1 MDREEFR
8 DHRVQGCA
16 IEIRHREIENEQIVR
31 LAKDEL
37 EGVLRVRR
45 GVDGAIGDQGLQR
58 FTHEAQDEHV
68 IVDDEDLAL
77 RLERHDSTTSEN
89 RSTLRAMTA
98 SNPYQTLAAALR
110 ERLAVIADREL
121 YARDPAAHLEKL
133 KAVSEKID
141 AAQLQIPLPINPEL
155 LHFLQRRSY
164 DKALALLESQ

>member
-1 MDREEFR
+1 
-8 DHRVQGCA
+8 
-16 IEIRHREIENEQIVR
+16 
-31 LAKDEL
+31 
-37 EGVLRVRR
+37 
-45 GVDGAIGDQGLQR
+45 
-58 FTHEAQDEHV
+58 
-68 IVDDEDLAL
+68 
-77 RLERHDSTTSEN
+77 
-89 RSTLRAMTA
+89 MTA

-141 AAQLQIPLPINPEL
+141 VAQLQIPLPINPEL